1 MIGPTDGGVRFN
13 NRFSSVTQ
21 RRDGST
27 DTMATEDADAPSGT
41 ERASLQAAATKLLAG
56 RDARESR
63 LNTPSTPLDTIS
75 ETRYHDERGVEGGSA
90 DETIGGAR
98 PSGTVGDPG
107 TMARNIDLGKQLRR
121 AIKRSGLTRNQIAKR
136 TDLSYAIV
144 HGFVAG
150 TTDIRLATAS
160 KIAAVVGVELR
171 YRKTGA

>member
-1 MIGPTDGGVRFN
+1 MRFN

-21 RRDGST
+21 GRDGST
-27 DTMATEDADAPSGT
+27 DTMETENTDAPRGAELSNQ
-41 ERASLQAAATKLLAG
+41 RAIAVELLA
-56 RDARESR
+56 RLEARESR
-63 LNTPSTPLDTIS
+63 LNAPSTPLDTIS
-75 ETRYHDERGVEGGSA
+75 ETRYHNEGGVECRAA
-90 DETIGGAR
+90 DEAIGGVR
-98 PSGTVGDPG
+98 LSGTVGDPEI
-107 TMARNIDLGKQLRR
+107 MARNVDLSKQLRR